1 MKKIFL
7 GIIGLFVLLAFG
19 LLLFIKKNTLL
30 FVYLNPYTET
40 KTLPYIAKTIKE
52 LDKAFEY
59 AKYSSARSGLK
70 FDYLYFNAYGSGFVK
85 NNSIPNDLDF
95 AVGINLGE
103 YNYDEDSAENIA
115 KNIVEKMNSFETA
128 FYFALNMSANKHIY
142 TSQTPFGLM
151 NLLSKQRAVSEK
163 NISDSLDTALSPEN
177 YVKYTKKTLDDS
189 LENLKVDVPYIM
201 KSHEILM
208 ENRKPIIVY
217 SDLVRYN
224 PVMPLYMREIS
235 IIPEFFVTVIKNG
248 KSEIVEI
255 VPESFLGNRLQLS
268 RRFFASTVFT
278 HSLSAN
284 FLKNLS
290 YINNDEEYI
299 YYRMLSYKRHLQD
312 INNIMVMESRPVKL
326 FKRLMQTAD
335 MIYPIIT
342 PEFYNEIADFVQKN
356 LNNKDIQL
364 LNEYTNLNTNLL
376 NIMESPSLF
385 FELLESGKIDIMYKT
400 MEYTIVSMEKNG
412 NIDTNTTNAMK
423 IFQTNILNKMFEI
436 KTINELANYRESIL
450 DSYGKVNKL
459 ATEAIL
465 SQVSKPEKI
474 EYYIKV
480 FNQIYIDAGYHKV
493 SLYWLDNNTL
503 GVVEDDFTKQ
513 IKDFKQFAKENDL
526 IDINYKLIKPENV
539 PDMKMRYDIF
549 ARYNATEQENQYY
562 ERYKNDL
569 LTDRKNFTIKKNLVW
584 CK

>member
-342 PEFYNEIADFVQKN
+342 PEFYNEIADFVQEN
-356 LNNKDIQL
+356 LNNSDIKL
-364 LNEYTNLNTNLL
+364 LNEYTNICTNLL
-376 NIMESPSLF
+376 NITELPSLYF
-385 FELLESGKIDIMYKT
+385 ALLEDGKIDTMSKT
-400 MEYTIVSMEKNG
+400 LEYTVASMEKNG
-412 NIDTNTTNAMK
+412 NIDANTISAMK
-423 IFQTNILNKMFEI
+423 KFQAETLNKMFDI
-436 KTINELANYRESIL
+436 KSINELKNYREKFME
-450 DSYGKVNKL
+450 SYSKINELTSRAVL
-459 ATEAIL
+459 A
-465 SQVSKPEKI
+465 QVKEPQKI
-474 EYYIKV
+474 ERYIRI
-480 FNQIYIDAGYHKV
+480 FNRIYIDAGFHKV

-503 GVVEDDFTKQ
+503 GIVEDDFTKQ

-526 IDINYKLIKPENV
+526 IDINYKLIKPENA
-539 PDMKMRYDIF
+539 PDMMVRYDVF
-549 ARYNATEQENQYY
+549 ARYNPTEQE
-562 ERYKNDL
+562 EKCYKLYKTKL
-569 LTDRKNFTIKKNLVW
+569 LTDRKNFSIKRKSVW
-584 CK
+584 VK

>member
-1 MKKIFL
+1 
-7 GIIGLFVLLAFG
+7 
-19 LLLFIKKNTLL
+19 
-30 FVYLNPYTET
+30 
-40 KTLPYIAKTIKE
+40 
-52 LDKAFEY
+52 
-59 AKYSSARSGLK
+59 
-70 FDYLYFNAYGSGFVK
+70 
-85 NNSIPNDLDF
+85 
-95 AVGINLGE
+95 
-103 YNYDEDSAENIA
+103 
-115 KNIVEKMNSFETA
+115 
-128 FYFALNMSANKHIY
+128 MSER
-142 TSQTPFGLM
+142 
-151 NLLSKQRAVSEK
+151 RAVSEK

-278 HSLSAN
+278 RSLSAN

>member
-7 GIIGLFVLLAFG
+7 GIIGLVVLLAFG

-40 KTLPYIAKTIKE
+40 KSLPYIAKTIKE

-103 YNYDEDSAENIA
+103 YNYDENSAENIA

-278 HSLSAN
+278 RSLSAN

-335 MIYPIIT
+335 IVYPIIT
-342 PEFYNEIADFVQKN
+342 PEFYNEIADFVQEN
-356 LNNKDIQL
+356 LNNSDIKL
-364 LNEYTNLNTNLL
+364 LNEYTNICTNLL
-376 NIMESPSLF
+376 NITELPSLYF
-385 FELLESGKIDIMYKT
+385 ALLEDGKIDTMSKT
-400 MEYTIVSMEKNG
+400 LEYTIASMEKNG
-412 NIDTNTTNAMK
+412 NIDADTISAMK
-423 IFQTNILNKMFEI
+423 KFQAETLNKMFDI
-436 KTINELANYRESIL
+436 KSINELKSYREKFME
-450 DSYGKVNKL
+450 SYSKINELTSKAVL
-459 ATEAIL
+459 A
-465 SQVSKPEKI
+465 QVKEPQKI
-474 EYYIKV
+474 ERYIRI
-480 FNQIYIDAGYHKV
+480 FNRIYIDAGFHKV

-503 GVVEDDFTKQ
+503 GIVEDDFTKQ

-526 IDINYKLIKPENV
+526 IDINYKLIKPENA
-539 PDMKMRYDIF
+539 PDMMVRYDVF
-549 ARYNATEQENQYY
+549 ARYNPTEQEEKCY
-562 ERYKNDL
+562 ELYKTKL
-569 LTDRKNFTIKKNLVW
+569 LADRKNFSIKRKSVW
-584 CK
+584 IK